1 MPPKAPIAGARLDE
15 QVGDGFGR
23 FAIENEIDF
32 TIPLGPPLNRA
43 AFPDQLY
50 NGELDRLTALAQ
62 CLSRYL
68 KRPAECGRRSDY
80 GRLGQGAGER
90 GGSQGAVRLD
100 DEPASARAAHRSC
113 GFVGRAHHSNRRAEI
128 FTLVV
133 GS

>member
-23 FAIENEIDF
+23 FAIKNEIDF
-32 TIPLGPPLNRA
+32 AVPVGPPLNRA

-50 NGELDRLTALAQ
+50 SGKLDGLTALAQ
-62 CLSRYL
+62 RLSRHP
-68 KRPAECGRRSDY
+68 KGPAERGRRSDH
-80 GRLGQGAGER
+80 GRLRQGAGER

-100 DEPASARAAHRSC
+100 DERAGARAAQRSC
-113 GFVGRAHHSNRRAEI
+113 GFVGRAHHRNRRADI
-128 FTLVV
+128 FTLRV

>member
-15 QVGDGFGR
+15 QVGDRFVR
-23 FAIENEIDF
+23 FAIKNEIDF
-32 TIPLGPPLNRA
+32 AVPVGPPLHRA

-50 NGELDRLTALAQ
+50 NGELDRLTALTQ
-62 CLSRYL
+62 CLSRHL

-80 GRLGQGAGER
+80 GRLPQGALER
-90 GGSQGAVRLD
+90 GGSQWAVRLD
-100 DEPASARAAHRSC
+100 EKPASARAAPRSC
-113 GFVGRAHHSNRRAEI
+113 GFVGRTHHRNRRAEI

>member
-68 KRPAECGRRSDY
+68 KRPAECGRRSDRWRDCRPAEY
-80 GRLGQGAGER
+80 SDSEGEGRRDRRDGEN
-90 GGSQGAVRLD
+90 
-100 DEPASARAAHRSC
+100 ARAVPREHR
-113 GFVGRAHHSNRRAEI
+113 GA
-128 FTLVV
+128 
-133 GS
+133 